1 MFPVIFSKIENTKS
15 TISKQR
21 CYKKTHL
28 NTLNLK
34 CPNKFLCIEILD
46 GPLNVEINTY
56 IRELGPIL
64 PQDNVSETK
73 LSLTYNFKNFAVFI
87 AEYNAKGATSVDI

>member
-1 MFPVIFSKIENTKS
+1 MLWKDSFKHPKFKIC
-15 TISKQR
+15 IV
-21 CYKKTHL
+21 
-28 NTLNLK
+28 
-34 CPNKFLCIEILD
+34 PNCRNNCICTEILD

-73 LSLTYNFKNFAVFI
+73 LSLTYNFTNSPDFI
-87 AEYNAKGATSVDI
+87 AEYNAKGAKSVDI